1 MFWEQTDQCSGSEI
15 PNTKA
20 SPREVS
26 CWRFRYLWP
35 ASTIA
40 LIVFSAAERVVG
52 MIPVLHS
59 KVAVSSSEGRPM
71 LSRRSTRTRHAI
83 RCFMRDYASP
93 PLARTYERTTC
104 ACALVSRL
112 RSRPSS
118 DDVQNIQGCDD
129 QLWRFRRS
137 TSSVSE
143 SGPWNARILE
153 RVCSFCCVLRFKSK

>member
-1 MFWEQTDQCSGSEI
+1 MLLGQTDQCSGSEI

-20 SPREVS
+20 SPRELS

-52 MIPVLHS
+52 MIPVRHS
-59 KVAVSSSEGRPM
+59 RAAVSSSEGRPM

-104 ACALVSRL
+104 ACA
-112 RSRPSS
+112 S
-118 DDVQNIQGCDD
+118 DDVQNIQGFDD

-143 SGPWNARILE
+143 SGP
-153 RVCSFCCVLRFKSK
+153 